1 MLHADRLRPFSLM
14 QVGAQKLIIIA
25 LAAAA
30 YDNAL
35 VDACGGRRL
44 GRHGRAAFDQAR
56 TGLAA
61 APSGRSG
68 I

>member
-1 MLHADRLRPFSLM
+1 M

-56 TGLAA
+56 SGLAA